1 MIYLKAFLQTMLKLV
16 SPHSKGTFKKND
28 KSKFRP
34 IKVLATFSEADE
46 EAVLKLIGTS
56 MKKPVF
62 QWRNFSL
69 SLILFITKRAIAS

>member
-1 MIYLKAFLQTMLKLV
+1 MLNLG
-16 SPHSKGTFKKND
+16 SPHSKGTSKKND

-46 EAVLKLIGTS
+46 EAILKLIGTS

-62 QWRNFSL
+62 Q
-69 SLILFITKRAIAS
+69 